1 MHKVFHFYLLHV
13 AAFQMSNAAA
23 TEWPPDVLR
32 FLMPALCHLVAE
44 DKARAVLK
52 VILSTIYQLFIIND

>member
-1 MHKVFHFYLLHV
+1 MFT
-13 AAFQMSNAAA
+13 AFQMSSAAA

-44 DKARAVLK
+44 DKARAALK
-52 VILSTIYQLFIIND
+52 VILLIRYSLIIDY